1 MNSYRDYEVED
12 FVCDDSFIEW
22 VLNPQKENSDF
33 WDNWQRENPDK
44 VTRLQNA
51 RAILMAIRVKDNYK
65 HLTEGDISNI
75 VNYVNKRGTEMQE
88 AKVAQMDRPSSTW
101 LKVAASIAV
110 LFTLTIG
117 YRYLTN
123 NVNKRPDNKTS
134 LPALVEANL
143 IRIKNQ
149 SKEGLV
155 VKLSDGSLVVL
166 SPNSNL
172 AYPKSFSASTR
183 EVTLE
188 GKGFFE
194 VKKNPKKP
202 FFVHTKYLT
211 TKVLGTS
218 FIVNASANQISTVV
232 VITGKVMVNRTDD
245 PQENNWITLTPNKQ
259 VAYAPS
265 TEKFKTDTV
274 ANHSTLSADV
284 AYNAFVFK
292 ETPFLNIIQKLE
304 EAYHITIYYNGDKYG
319 KTSVTGDISKLSL
332 DEKIKFICKAVNANY
347 QIEAGRISIH

>member
-22 VLNPQKENSDF
+22 VLNPKKESSDF

-44 VTRLQNA
+44 VTHLQNA
-51 RAILMAIRVKDNYK
+51 RAILMAIRVKDNHK
-65 HLTEGDISNI
+65 HLTESDLLSI
-75 VNYVNKRGTEMQE
+75 VDYVNRKGPEMQE
-88 AKVAQMDRPSSTW
+88 ARVVHTEHRSYTW

-110 LFTLTIG
+110 VFSLTMG
-117 YRYLTN
+117 YRYFKNHVSSTPAN
-123 NVNKRPDNKTS
+123 TTS
-134 LPALVEANL
+134 LPLPVETNL
-143 IRIKNQ
+143 TRIKNQ

-172 AYPKSFSASTR
+172 AYPRSFSGSNRA
-183 EVTLE
+183 VTLE

-194 VKKNPKKP
+194 VKKNPEKP

-218 FIVNASANQISTVV
+218 FIVNAPVNQVSTVV

-245 PQENNWITLTPNKQ
+245 PQEKNWITLTPNKQ
-259 VAYAPS
+259 VVYAPS

-274 ANHSTLSADV
+274 VHHPTLSADV

-292 ETPFLNIIQKLE
+292 ETPFLNIIKKLE
-304 EAYHITIYYNGDKYG
+304 EAYHITIEYNRDKYG
-319 KTSVTGDISKLSL
+319 KTSITGDISKLSL
-332 DEKIKFICKAVNANY
+332 DEKIKFICKAVNADY
-347 QIEAGRISIH
+347 QIEAGRIRIF

>member
-12 FVCDDSFIEW
+12 FVCDDSFMEW
-22 VLNPQKENSDF
+22 VLNPNKGNSDF

-44 VTRLQNA
+44 VTRLKNA
-51 RAILMAIRVKDNYK
+51 RAILMAIRVKENHK

-75 VNYVNKRGTEMQE
+75 VNYVNKHGTEMQE
-88 AKVAQMDRPSSTW
+88 AGEVQMERQSYTW
-101 LKVAASIAV
+101 LKVAASIVV
-110 LFTLTIG
+110 LFTLAIG
-117 YRYLTN
+117 YRYFTN
-123 NVNKRPDNKTS
+123 STIKRPSNHTS
-134 LPALVEANL
+134 LQAPVETSL
-143 IRIKNQ
+143 TRIKNQ

-172 AYPKSFSASTR
+172 AFPKSFSGSAR
-183 EVTLE
+183 DVTLE

-194 VKKNPKKP
+194 VKKNSKKP

-218 FIVNASANQISTVV
+218 FIVNASVNQVSTVV
-232 VITGKVMVNRTDD
+232 VITGKVMVSRTDD
-245 PQENNWITLTPNKQ
+245 LKESNWITLTPNKQ
-259 VAYAPS
+259 VAYVRS

-274 ANHSTLSADV
+274 INHSTLSADI

-292 ETPFLNIIQKLE
+292 ETPFLDIIQKLE
-304 EAYHITIYYNGDKYG
+304 EAYHITIEYNSDKYG

-332 DEKIKFICKAVNANY
+332 DEKIKFICKAVNADY
-347 QIEAGRISIH
+347 QIEAGRIRIF

>member
-1 MNSYRDYEVED
+1 MNSYRDYEIED
-12 FVCDDSFIEW
+12 FVCDDFFMEW
-22 VLNPQKENSDF
+22 ALNPHKENSYF

-44 VTRLQNA
+44 IARLQNA
-51 RAILMAIRVKDNYK
+51 RAILMAIRVKDNHK

-75 VNYVNKRGTEMQE
+75 VNYVNKHGNDMQE
-88 AKVAQMDRPSSTW
+88 TEVVQMERHSYTW
-101 LKVAASIAV
+101 LKVAASIVV

-123 NVNKRPDNKTS
+123 NVNNVAKNKTS
-134 LPALVEANL
+134 LPALVETNL
-143 IRIKNQ
+143 TRIKNQ
-149 SKEGLV
+149 SREGLV
-155 VKLSDGSLVVL
+155 VKLSDGSVVVL

-172 AYPKSFSASTR
+172 SYPKHFWGTTR
-183 EVTLE
+183 EVNLE

-218 FIVNASANQISTVV
+218 FIVNAAVNQISTVV
-232 VITGKVMVNRTDD
+232 VITGKVMVNRTDN
-245 PQENNWITLTPNKQ
+245 PQDNSWITLTPNKQ

-265 TEKFKTDTV
+265 TEKIKTDTV
-274 ANHSTLSADV
+274 VNHPTLSADI

-292 ETPFLNIIQKLE
+292 ETPFLTILQKLE
-304 EAYHITIYYNGDKYG
+304 EAYHITIEYNIDKYG

-332 DEKIKFICKAVNANY
+332 DEKVKFICKAVNANY
-347 QIEAGRISIH
+347 QIDAGRIRIY

>member
-1 MNSYRDYEVED
+1 MNSYRDFEVED

-33 WDNWQRENPDK
+33 WDKWQRENPDK

-51 RAILMAIRVKDNYK
+51 RAILTAIRVKDNNK
-65 HLTEGDISNI
+65 HLTEDDISDI
-75 VNYVNKRGTEMQE
+75 VNYVNKHATGMPE
-88 AKVAQMDRPSSTW
+88 AEVVQMPRRSYTW
-101 LKVAASIAV
+101 LKVAASIVV
-110 LFTLTIG
+110 LFTLAIG
-117 YRYLTN
+117 YRYIIS
-123 NVNKRPDNKTS
+123 NVNKKADNVTA
-134 LPALVEANL
+134 LPAPFETNL
-143 IRIKNQ
+143 TRIKNQ
-149 SKEGLV
+149 SKESLV
-155 VKLSDGSLVVL
+155 VELSDGSVVVL

-172 AYPKSFSASTR
+172 AYPKHFSAPTR

-194 VKKNPKKP
+194 VRKNPNKP

-218 FIVNASANQISTVV
+218 FIVNAAENQVSTVV

-245 PQENNWITLTPNKQ
+245 QQESNWITLTPNTQ

-265 TEKFKTDTV
+265 TEKIKTDTV
-274 ANHSTLSADV
+274 VNHPTLSADV

-292 ETPFLNIIQKLE
+292 ETPFFNIIQKLE
-304 EAYHITIYYNGDKYG
+304 EAYHITIDYNNDKYG

-347 QIEAGRISIH
+347 QIEAGRIRIY